1 MTTAADLTRA
11 LATAG
16 LEAPVRWD
24 EVTGSTNA
32 TAWELAAGGSPEWTL
47 VAAGHQTDGRG
58 RLGRSWSDEA
68 GRALMFSVVLRP
80 ELPPERVGLLP
91 LLAGAA
97 LAEAASTL
105 TGRPIRCKWP
115 NDVLA
120 PEGKVAG
127 ILMEASQEEG
137 VLRHVVM
144 GVGVN
149 LDAPDVERAA
159 GLGDVDP
166 VGLLGAFLRG
176 FHEGY
181 PPRDAAEEQRIVR
194 RWSAVSDTIGRD
206 VEVTRADGSVE
217 RGRATGVDDLGG
229 LIVDTSGGPTTVRS
243 GEVAHLR

>member
-1 MTTAADLTRA
+1 MTTAADLARA

-32 TAWELAAGGSPEWTL
+32 TAWELAATGNPEWTL
-47 VAAGHQTDGRG
+47 VAAAHQTEGRG
-58 RLGRSWSDEA
+58 RLGRTWSDEP

-80 ELPPERVGLLP
+80 ALSPERVGLVP

-97 LAEAASTL
+97 MAEAAAAL
-105 TGRPIRCKWP
+105 TDRPIRCKWP
-115 NDVLA
+115 NDVLSGG
-120 PEGKVAG
+120 GKVAG

-149 LDAPDVERAA
+149 LDAPDIEGAA

-166 VGLLGAFLRG
+166 IVLLGEFLRR
-176 FHEGY
+176 FHDGY
-181 PPRDAAEEQRIVR
+181 PPRDAAGEHRIVQ
-194 RWSAVSDTIGRD
+194 RWCAVSDTIGRD
-206 VEVTRADGSVE
+206 VEVMRADGSVE
-217 RGRATGVDDLGG
+217 RGRAAGIDDLGG
-229 LIVDTSGGPTTVRS
+229 LILDTSGGPTTVRS